1 VTSHYSVAKKES
13 VTWWKKQLADPSLC
27 REPPLAERN
36 PETQIEGYGAISTKP
51 ATPLLDT
58 VNVPAHLKSLDMD
71 QLKQVAKELRADLI
85 YNVSQTGGHLG
96 SSLGVIELTVALNYV
111 FDQPEDRIIWDVG
124 HQAYPHKM
132 LTGRRDRMNTMRQTD
147 GLSPFTKR
155 SESPYD
161 CFGAGHSS
169 TSISAGLGMAVA
181 RDMQGKSNHVISII
195 GDGAIT
201 GGMAYEAMN
210 NAGYLDTN
218 MIIVLN
224 DNQQV
229 SLPTQ
234 YNALNQDPVGA
245 LSSTFARLQSSK
257 PLRELRESAKA
268 ITKTMPVP
276 VQEVTAK
283 VDEYARGM
291 ISGSGSTLF
300 EELGLYY
307 IGTVDGHNLE
317 DLVAILQEV
326 KATRS
331 VGPVLIHIV
340 TEKGRGYSYAEGAQ
354 DKYHGVS
361 RFDVATG
368 KQKKAKA
375 SAPTYTQVFADAL
388 VGEAGKDDKVVA
400 VHAAMGGG
408 TGLNHFEKYYADRTF
423 DVGIAEQ
430 HAVTFAAGLAV
441 EGLKPMCTIYSTF
454 LQRGW
459 DQVVHDVALQKLPVR
474 FAMDRAGLVGE
485 DGPTHAGAYDVTFM
499 ACLPDMVVMAPSN
512 EAELCH
518 MMATSIAYDEGP
530 SCVRYPRG
538 AGVGVDMEAEGVV
551 FANPGYEGKVL
562 PIGKGRI
569 LEQGTDVA
577 LLGYGTCTN
586 RCLEAAATLREM
598 GVSVTV
604 ADARFCKPLDTELVR
619 DLAKNHG
626 ALVTVEEGSIGGFA
640 SHVLQFL
647 ALDGLLDGNLK
658 VRPMTLPDVP
668 IDHGNYD
675 KQINDA
681 GLSASHIASTALS
694 LMGQKAEAME
704 VLAAVTSK

>member
-1 VTSHYSVAKKES
+1 
-13 VTWWKKQLADPSLC
+13 
-27 REPPLAERN
+27 
-36 PETQIEGYGAISTKP
+36 
-51 ATPLLDT
+51 
-58 VNVPAHLKSLDMD
+58 M
-71 QLKQVAKELRADLI
+71 
-85 YNVSQTGGHLG
+85 
-96 SSLGVIELTVALNYV
+96 
-111 FDQPEDRIIWDVG
+111 
-124 HQAYPHKM
+124 
-132 LTGRRDRMNTMRQTD
+132 
-147 GLSPFTKR
+147 
-155 SESPYD
+155 
-161 CFGAGHSS
+161 
-169 TSISAGLGMAVA
+169 
-181 RDMQGKSNHVISII
+181 
-195 GDGAIT
+195 
-201 GGMAYEAMN
+201 
-210 NAGYLDTN
+210 
-218 MIIVLN
+218 
-224 DNQQV
+224 
-229 SLPTQ
+229 
-234 YNALNQDPVGA
+234 
-245 LSSTFARLQSSK
+245 
-257 PLRELRESAKA
+257 
-268 ITKTMPVP
+268 
-276 VQEVTAK
+276 
-283 VDEYARGM
+283 
-291 ISGSGSTLF
+291 
-300 EELGLYY
+300 
-307 IGTVDGHNLE
+307 DGHNLE

-326 KATRS
+326 KATRPWARADPHRHRE
-331 VGPVLIHIV
+331 GP
-340 TEKGRGYSYAEGAQ
+340 RYSYAEGAQ

-368 KQKKAKA
+368 KQKKAVGGV
-375 SAPTYTQVFADAL
+375 PPYTQPFADAL
-388 VGEAGKDDKVVA
+388 VGEAGGREVVA

-408 TGLNHFEKYYADRTF
+408 TGLNLFEKYYADRTF

-518 MMATSIAYDEGP
+518 MIATSLAYDEGP
-530 SCVRYPRG
+530 SCFRYPRG

-551 FANPGYEGKVL
+551 FAEPGLEGQVL

-569 LEQGTDVA
+569 LESGTDVA
-577 LLGYGTCTN
+577 LLGYGACTN